1 MNDGAGGA
9 KRTRG
14 ATRTRAGARL
24 LLHMADYIQRM
35 VEGLARA
42 LARIAAGRK
51 AGRLSEAPAE
61 LAELAVQVAGID
73 LKLVD
78 VVGAHAVA
86 AQLTDRRQLEA
97 LAAICEERAEVDA
110 AGGDAAGAARWRGH
124 AATFRGRAET
134 GRAG

>member
-1 MNDGAGGA
+1 
-9 KRTRG
+9 
-14 ATRTRAGARL
+14 
-24 LLHMADYIQRM
+24 MADYVQRM

-51 AGRLSEAPAE
+51 AGRISDAPAE

-78 VVGAHAVA
+78 VVGAHAIA
-86 AQLTDRRQLEA
+86 AQLTDRRQLDA
-97 LAAICEERAEVDA
+97 LGAICEERAEVEAA
-110 AGGDAAGAARWRGH
+110 AGGAAGAARWRGH
-124 AATFRGRAET
+124 AAVFRERAGA